1 MKGAR
6 MSTNV
11 PAEAPAP
18 SFVSSLGNLLVAPRE
33 AFAGILRRPSPWL
46 PLLAFV
52 LLHVVYLAVWLPNL
66 DPIEMIRNQQ
76 EAAGKEAPLPPESAA
91 GFIKAFSAVITLVA
105 PPIVILATAACM
117 LLVFRFFY
125 GGDVTFKQAFTI
137 CAWSFLTLATVT
149 VPLMLLV
156 MALKGEWSLDPAS
169 ILTANAAVLLDRA
182 TTAKWLYAAAKA
194 LDLFSFWLMF
204 MLASGFAVAMRKP
217 TGSALPGVLVPWAL
231 LTAIGVGIAA
241 LMG

>member
-1 MKGAR
+1 
-6 MSTNV
+6 MSTSV

-18 SFVSSLGNLLVAPRE
+18 SFASTLGNLLIAPRD
-33 AFAGILRRPSPWL
+33 AFVAVLRRPSPWM

-52 LLHVVYLAVWLPNL
+52 ALHVVYLAVWLPKM
-66 DPIEMIRNQQ
+66 DPLEMVRNQQ
-76 EAAGKEAPLPPESAA
+76 EAAGQEVKLPPESAA

-105 PPIVILATAACM
+105 PPVVILITAGCL

-137 CAWSFLTLATVT
+137 CAWSFLTLACVT

-156 MALKGEWSLDPAS
+156 MGLKGEWSLDPGS
-169 ILTANAAVLLDRA
+169 ILMANAAALLDRA
-182 TTAKWLYAAAKA
+182 ATPKWLYAVAKA
-194 LDLFSFWLMF
+194 VDLFSFWLMF
-204 MLASGFAVAMRKP
+204 MLASGFAAALRKP
-217 TGSALPGVLVPWAL
+217 TGSAVPGVIAPWLL
-231 LTAIGVGIAA
+231 LTAIGVGFAA

>member
-1 MKGAR
+1 
-6 MSTNV
+6 MSTHV

-18 SFVSSLGNLLVAPRE
+18 SFVSSLGNLLIAPRE
-33 AFAGILRRPSPWL
+33 AFAGILKRPSPWV

-52 LLHVVYLAVWLPNL
+52 LLHVVYVAVWLPNL

-76 EAAGKEAPLPPESAA
+76 EATGKEAPLPPADAA
-91 GFIKAFSAVITLVA
+91 GFIKAFTGVMVLVA
-105 PPIVILATAACM
+105 PPIVILVTAACM

-125 GGDVTFKQAFTI
+125 GGDVTFKQSFAITS
-137 CAWSFLTLATVT
+137 WSFLTVAMVT

-156 MALKGEWSLDPAS
+156 MWLKGEWSLDPS
-169 ILTANAAVLLDRA
+169 TVLTANAAALLDRA

-194 LDLFSFWLMF
+194 IDLFSFWLMF
-204 MLASGFAVAMRKP
+204 LLASGFAVALRKP
-217 TGSALPGVLVPWAL
+217 TGSTFPGVLAPWAL
-231 LTAIGVGIAA
+231 LAAIGVGLAA

>member
-6 MSTNV
+6 MSTHV
-11 PAEAPAP
+11 SAEAPAP
-18 SFVSSLGNLLVAPRE
+18 SFASTLGNMMVAPRE
-33 AFAGILRRPSPWL
+33 AFAGILRRPSPWV
-46 PLLAFV
+46 PLVAFV
-52 LLHVVYLAVWLPNL
+52 VLHVVYLAVWLPKMEPL
-66 DPIEMIRNQQ
+66 EMVRNQQ
-76 EAAGKEAPLPPESAA
+76 EAAGQEVKLPPESAG

-105 PPIVILATAACM
+105 PPLVILAAAGCL

-125 GGDVTFKQAFTI
+125 GGDVTFRQAFTI
-137 CAWSFLTLATVT
+137 CAWSFLTLAVVT

-156 MALKGEWSLDPAS
+156 MGLKGEWSLDPGS

-194 LDLFSFWLMF
+194 IDLFSFWLMF
-204 MLASGFAVAMRKP
+204 MLASGFAVALRKP
-217 TGSALPGVLVPWAL
+217 TGSALPGVLVPWLL
-231 LTAIGVGIAA
+231 LTSIGVGIAA